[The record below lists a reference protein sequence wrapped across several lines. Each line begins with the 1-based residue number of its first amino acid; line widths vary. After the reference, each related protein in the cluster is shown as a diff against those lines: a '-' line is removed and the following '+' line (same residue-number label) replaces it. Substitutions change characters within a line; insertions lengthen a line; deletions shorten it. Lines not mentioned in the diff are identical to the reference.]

1 MSLAP
6 GDVAD
11 RLFGLAN
18 GKPPQQ
24 RRQDSTLVYTS
35 FHLAASSTGSRH
47 DHLKVRFRCMVLLK
61 GASSQRDLEVHLAK
75 ACAAKPWGK
84 AFGWAI
90 GPSSLSLC
98 HISLHSLF
106 SLSLYLVYLV
116 YLVSEFEEGR

>member
-1 MSLAP
+1 MPVATGHESGPYLEGPKMSLAP

-90 GPSSLSLC
+90 GCGRPDP
-98 HISLHSLF
+98 F
-106 SLSLYLVYLV
+106 GGRLV
-116 YLVSEFEEGR
+116 